1 MALATR
7 RPGRHSRQASKQGRS
22 TPQRRTTDAATE
34 DYIRRI
40 LCAHHPTDSTASG
53 AGLQTPELPLDRLL
67 PPLTS
72 SNEVDFQLYA
82 LIAVVLDIFV
92 QSWYA
97 KITPDHEFSNEVIQ
111 IIAHCTRNL
120 EQRLRRVELES
131 LLLDELPSLV
141 SAHLSAVEVAHANAD
156 KPRGRDVIRTIFQ
169 TLRPHNALKP
179 VPITAEL
186 LVEQA
191 ENEKAWCQMLIDRVL
206 PLVLPP
212 EDVENPTLHVLVA
225 EVLSELILCKSV
237 CGKASESWLLWE
249 GVTKVIYSLRPRL
262 KPHQQAEVPQI
273 DRLEQFGLL
282 DETRDR
288 SDPEGGLSREN
299 ISDTLSRGFWAFL
312 QVISF
317 AWLISRVAVV
327 ALVHAARLP
336 ARESRVHSVIKGAS
350 FMSDRSTTMEE
361 KPDVHLQP
369 VDRSAG
375 GDGSPPILALSVWPC
390 IALLTRLELRM
401 PWLTGLLSLTQWLL
415 IFGPGQVGG
424 TNSRLDRLLSHTF
437 HTRFLDPALL
447 PPALQSLRLA
457 LLPSNA
463 LAPARAPPTP
473 GEVLAIKAECA
484 RVIVEA
490 IPEFVRSRFFA
501 TNDVSLMHRDVEESL
516 EMVGDEYMNKH
527 LIISIIELVAV
538 RLFPEMSEASVE

>member
-7 RPGRHSRQASKQGRS
+7 RLGRHSRQASKQGSS
-22 TPQRRTTDAATE
+22 TPQRRTTDPATE
-34 DYIRRI
+34 DYIKRI
-40 LCAHHPTDSTASG
+40 LCAHPPADSTTNG
-53 AGLQTPELPLDRLL
+53 TGMQTSELPLDRLL

-82 LIAVVLDIFV
+82 LIAIVLDIFV

-97 KITPDHEFSNEVIQ
+97 KITPDHDFANEVVQ

-120 EQRLRRVELES
+120 EQRLRHVDLES
-131 LLLDELPSLV
+131 MLLDELPSLF
-141 SAHLSAVEVAHANAD
+141 SAHLSAVEVARTNAS
-156 KPRGRDVIRTIFQ
+156 KAYGRDAIRTIFH
-169 TLRPHNALKP
+169 TLRPHNALTP
-179 VPITAEL
+179 DPLTAEL

-191 ENEKAWCQMLIDRVL
+191 ENENAWCQMLIDRVL

-212 EDVENPTLHVLVA
+212 EDIDNPTLHALVA

-249 GVTKVIYSLRPRL
+249 GVTKLIYALRPRL
-262 KPHQQAEVPQI
+262 KPHQQAEAPQI

-288 SDPEGGLSREN
+288 PDSKGGLSREK

-312 QVISF
+312 QVVSF
-317 AWLISRVAVV
+317 ASLISRAAVV

-336 ARESRVHSVIKGAS
+336 ARASRVHSMTIDAS
-350 FMSDRSTTMEE
+350 F
-361 KPDVHLQP
+361 
-369 VDRSAG
+369 
-375 GDGSPPILALSVWPC
+375 I
-390 IALLTRLELRM
+390 
-401 PWLTGLLSLTQWLL
+401 
-415 IFGPGQVGG
+415 
-424 TNSRLDRLLSHTF
+424 LLSHTI
-437 HTRFLDPALL
+437 HTRLLDPALL
-447 PPALQSLRLA
+447 PPALQNIRLA
-457 LLPSNA
+457 LFPNNA

-490 IPEFVRSRFFA
+490 IPDFVRSRFFA
-501 TNDVSLMHRDVEESL
+501 TDNVSLMHKDVEESL
-516 EMVGDEYMNKH
+516 EMIGDEYVNKH
-527 LIISIIELVAV
+527 LIISIIELIAV
-538 RLFPEMSEASVE
+538 RLFPEISEASME

>member
-7 RPGRHSRQASKQGRS
+7 RPGRHSRQASKQGSS

-34 DYIRRI
+34 DYIRKV
-40 LCAHHPTDSTASG
+40 LCANPSANSTTNG
-53 AGLQTPELPLDRLL
+53 AGLQNLELPLDRLL

-97 KITPDHEFSNEVIQ
+97 RITPDHDFSNEVIQ

-120 EQRLRRVELES
+120 EQRLRHVDLES
-131 LLLDELPSLV
+131 LLLDELPSLF
-141 SAHLSAVEVAHANAD
+141 SAHLSAVEVARANAS
-156 KPRGRDVIRTIFQ
+156 KPHGRDPIRTIFD
-169 TLRPHNALKP
+169 TLRPHNALNP
-179 VPITAEL
+179 VPLTAEL

-191 ENEKAWCQMLIDRVL
+191 ENENAWCQMLIDRLL

-212 EDVENPTLHVLVA
+212 EDIDNPTLHVLVA

-249 GVTKVIYSLRPRL
+249 GVTKLIYALRPRL
-262 KPHQQAEVPQI
+262 KPHQQAEAPQI
-273 DRLEQFGLL
+273 DRLGQFGLL

-288 SDPEGGLSREN
+288 SNLKGGLSGEN

-312 QVISF
+312 QIISF
-317 AWLISRVAVV
+317 AWLISRAAVV
-327 ALVHAARLP
+327 ALIHAARLP
-336 ARESRVHSVIKGAS
+336 ARASRVHPLTKDAS
-350 FMSDRSTTMEE
+350 FMSDRSTTMVE
-361 KPDVHLQP
+361 
-369 VDRSAG
+369 
-375 GDGSPPILALSVWPC
+375 
-390 IALLTRLELRM
+390 
-401 PWLTGLLSLTQWLL
+401 
-415 IFGPGQVGG
+415 
-424 TNSRLDRLLSHTF
+424 RLLSHTF
-437 HTRFLDPALL
+437 HTRLLDPALL
-447 PPALQSLRLA
+447 PPALQNIRLA
-457 LLPSNA
+457 LFPNNA

-501 TNDVSLMHRDVEESL
+501 TNDVSLMHRDIEESL
-516 EMVGDEYMNKH
+516 EMFGDEYVNKH
-527 LIISIIELVAV
+527 LIISIIELVAA
-538 RLFPEMSEASVE
+538 RLFPEISEVSVE